1 MRSRFVGAFVL
12 MLTVSFASVCFAA
25 TDFCKEYAVN
35 GEFDKAIE
43 ECTRQIKGEIA
54 VRYLEYSYSNRGAAY
69 ASKKQYEKAISDYD
83 KAIELNPGYATAY
96 YNRAVA
102 YASKKQYDL
111 AISDYNKVIELSPED
126 SIAYIGRET
135 AYANKKHYDQAVSD
149 NKKAIVS
156 LPISSPAAQQATSP
170 SASPADPTSLPSA
183 KPAGKTIYYVQ
194 LGVFKNENKAAALTK
209 RFNKKGYDAFVMK
222 SSAKDKRTFY
232 RVLIGTFEDK
242 QKTAKLAAE
251 IKRKE
256 KITPIIFSE

>member
-25 TDFCKEYAVN
+25 TDLCKEYAVN
-35 GEFDKAIE
+35 GEFDKAIQ

-83 KAIELNPGYATAY
+83 KAIELNPGYAAAY
-96 YNRAVA
+96 YNRAIA
-102 YASKKQYDL
+102 YANKKQYDQ

-126 SIAYIGRET
+126 SLAYIGRET
-135 AYANKKHYDQAVSD
+135 AYANKKQNDHAGSD
-149 NKKAIVS
+149 NAKAILS
-156 LPISSPAAQQATSP
+156 LPTSSPAARQVTSP
-170 SASPADPTSLPSA
+170 SASPADPASVPSA
-183 KPAGKTIYYVQ
+183 KQAGKAIYYVQ
-194 LGVFKNENKAAALTK
+194 LGVFKNKNKAAALTK
-209 RFNKKGYDAFVMK
+209 RFKKRGYDAFVMK
-222 SSAKDKRTFY
+222 SPAKDKGTFY
-232 RVLIGTFEDK
+232 RVLIGKFEDK

-256 KITPIIFSE
+256 KITPTIFPE